1 MGSVRLKCVG
11 CQGKRGKQLGNG
23 RVVPLVRTERR
34 VKYVQLA
41 DACGCIAM
49 QIKR

>member
-1 MGSVRLKCVG
+1 MCWLP
-11 CQGKRGKQLGNG
+11 GKARQAAGKWTSGA
-23 RVVPLVRTERR
+23 LVRTERR

-41 DACGCIAM
+41 DACGCIVM